1 MALSEAIPVCESRPD
16 SSSSERYHS
25 KSNKTRWIHRTG
37 ISVLQVTSQWTTG
50 PMEPKSHARESV
62 MHMGVSETG
71 LGLCPVLRI
80 STGFPEDNSAREW
93 LSRFSQLQGSSLNST
108 TAISGLYPKSIPFSA
123 LISWRDYPSGENCHQ
138 HQPLIL
144 YPLQWEFPQQKAP
157 LSISNTA
164 GRLLSYVSNNQCHLC
179 HLCWVYQHSP
189 WESHEKVSGESR

>member
-1 MALSEAIPVCESRPD
+1 MWEQTRLLLLRALSLQEQQNQMDSQNRNLSFTGDIPVD
-16 SSSSERYHS
+16 
-25 KSNKTRWIHRTG
+25 NRTDG
-37 ISVLQVTSQWTTG
+37 A
-50 PMEPKSHARESV
+50 ESHARESV